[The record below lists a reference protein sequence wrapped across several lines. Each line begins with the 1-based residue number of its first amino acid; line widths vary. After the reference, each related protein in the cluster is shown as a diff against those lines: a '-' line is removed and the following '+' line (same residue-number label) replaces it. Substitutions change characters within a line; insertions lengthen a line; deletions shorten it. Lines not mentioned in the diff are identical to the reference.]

1 MFAYLKRYIE
11 GYMYLTRR
19 KGTKVQLLLPIEPPR
34 NTRIHS
40 NLKPYQTLKFPL
52 LLPLPL
58 PTRGQVCTKTP
69 SGLNCLCLFAFF
81 ILYKTLSLAY
91 ILL

>member
-1 MFAYLKRYIE
+1 
-11 GYMYLTRR
+11 MYLTRRR

-52 LLPLPL
+52 PLPL
-58 PTRGQVCTKTP
+58 H
-69 SGLNCLCLFAFF
+69 F
-81 ILYKTLSLAY
+81 Y
-91 ILL
+91 

>member
-1 MFAYLKRYIE
+1 
-11 GYMYLTRR
+11 MYLTREER
-19 KGTKVQLLLPIEPPR
+19 VLKYNYFFPIEPPR

-52 LLPLPL
+52 PLPL
-58 PTRGQVCTKTP
+58 LPRSYWG
-69 SGLNCLCLFAFF
+69 SGMYKDALGPVNCLCLFAFHSF
-81 ILYKTLSLAY
+81 RLSLAY